1 MSKIN
6 IVSLGGVQ
14 ETGKNL
20 YIVEVDNDI
29 FILDAGMK
37 YPPSDVYGVDVVL
50 PDITYLAQNAKRIK
64 GIFLTHGHDD
74 HIGMIP
80 HILKYMKLPIYG
92 SPFTLQVVK
101 ELLQEHNLNPNN
113 YELIAVSEKVVLR
126 FGYVS
131 VRFINVSH
139 SVPQSMAIV
148 INTPDGN
155 IMYTG
160 NYNFDQNGKALY
172 RTNVEG
178 ICKVASEGVLALLPE
193 SISTINEINRG
204 SILEFVLRL
213 KKIFTN
219 AKGRIVISLFSTNL
233 QRIQQLIDIAVEHK
247 KRIAII
253 GRKTQ
258 RIVNIAIN
266 AGYLKVDPDRLV
278 NLRYIDDKNKNNQSD
293 LVVLVTG
300 ERHEPYFMLQRM
312 CRKIDR
318 LIHIEKNDT
327 VVVLTRP
334 AIGTEKMAARTLDML
349 FKETDNVVI
358 FPTNLILSASSG
370 AEECKQM
377 INLTRPKYVIPVVGE
392 YRHQYNLVN
401 LAKSIDIKDENI
413 IILEQGNMIGFNNG
427 EYIGFVKTI
436 PSGDILLDGKGLGD
450 VNDAVLRDRELLAEG
465 GVLMIVS
472 NINAKTRKVL
482 SGPKFVAKGFYYDET
497 DEQQM
502 TEIFNKIKDKMFSG
516 RFINW
521 VEFKNELKTEINK
534 YVYKKTKT
542 NPITIPVII
551 STEPESN

>member
-20 YIVEVDNDI
+20 YIVEVDSDI

-50 PDITYLAQNAKRIK
+50 PDISYLISNSKRIK
-64 GIFLTHGHDD
+64 GIFLTHAHDD
-74 HIGMIP
+74 HIGTIP
-80 HILKYMKLPIYG
+80 HILKYMRIPVYA
-92 SPFTLQVVK
+92 SPFTLAVVK

-113 YELIAVSEKVVLR
+113 YELIAVSEKVTLR
-126 FGYVS
+126 FGYMS

-139 SVPQSMAIV
+139 SVPQSFAIV

-155 IMYTG
+155 IIYTG

-178 ICKVASEGVLALLPE
+178 LCKVASEGVLALLPE

-204 SILEFVLRL
+204 SISEFVQRL

-219 AKGRIVISLFSTNL
+219 ANGRIVISLFSTNL

-247 KRIAII
+247 KKIAII

-266 AGYLKVDPDRLV
+266 SGYLKVDPDRLI

-312 CRKIDR
+312 AKHIDR
-318 LIHIEKNDT
+318 LIHLEPTDT
-327 VVVLTRP
+327 IVVLTRP

-349 FKETDNVVI
+349 FRETDNVII

-370 AEECKQM
+370 AEEAKQM
-377 INLTRPKYVIPVVGE
+377 INLTRPKFVIPVVETTAE
-392 YRHQYNLVN
+392 YIKQQIKKWQVQPTLVPADKRYDIYKQTYIAIVASGTVSAELAMLHVPTIVVYKMNAITSWLIRQVIQIRWVSLVN
-401 LAKSIDIKDENI
+401 ILLKRTVFPEMLGADATAENI
-413 IILEQGNMIGFNNG
+413 VNEFQHL
-427 EYIGFVKTI
+427 TI
-436 PSGDILLDGKGLGD
+436 PSNRKKMT
-450 VNDAVLRDRELLAEG
+450 DALKSADQLWL
-465 GVLMIVS
+465 
-472 NINAKTRKVL
+472 KQ
-482 SGPKFVAKGFYYDET
+482 DT
-497 DEQQM
+497 DAAQL
-502 TEIFNKIKDKMFSG
+502 IANS
-516 RFINW
+516 
-521 VEFKNELKTEINK
+521 
-534 YVYKKTKT
+534 
-542 NPITIPVII
+542 ITDSVK
-551 STEPESN
+551 

>member
-1 MSKIN
+1 M
-6 IVSLGGVQ
+6 
-14 ETGKNL
+14 GKNL

-50 PDITYLAQNAKRIK
+50 PDISYLITNSRRIK
-64 GIFLTHGHDD
+64 GIFLTHSHDD
-74 HIGMIP
+74 HIGTIP
-80 HILKYMKLPIYG
+80 HILKYMKIPVYA
-92 SPFTLQVVK
+92 SPFTLAVVK

-126 FGYVS
+126 FGYIS
-131 VRFINVSH
+131 VKFINVSH
-139 SVPQSMAIV
+139 SVPQSLAIV

-160 NYNFDQNGKALY
+160 NYNFDQNGKTLY
-172 RTNVEG
+172 RTNIEG

-204 SILEFVLRL
+204 SISEFVLRL
-213 KKIFTN
+213 KKLFIN

-266 AGYLKVDPDRLV
+266 SGYLKVDPDRLV

-318 LIHIEKNDT
+318 LIHIEKQDT

-349 FKETDNVVI
+349 FRETDNVVI

-370 AEECKQM
+370 AEEAKQM

-401 LAKSIDIKDENI
+401 LAKSIDVKEENI
-413 IILEQGNMIGFNNG
+413 IILEQGVMIGFNNG
-427 EYIGFVKTI
+427 EYTGITQTI

-450 VNDAVLRDRELLAEG
+450 VNNAVLRDRELLAES
-465 GVLMIVS
+465 GVLMIVA

-482 SGPKFVAKGFYYDET
+482 SGPKFVSKGFYYDET
-497 DEQQM
+497 DEANM
-502 TEIFNKIKDKMFSG
+502 VEIFNKIKEKIFSG

-542 NPITIPVII
+542 NPMIIPVII
-551 STEPESN
+551 STEPDNK

>member
-1 MSKIN
+1 M
-6 IVSLGGVQ
+6 
-14 ETGKNL
+14 GKNL

-50 PDITYLAQNAKRIK
+50 PDISYLITNSRRIK
-64 GIFLTHGHDD
+64 GIFLTHAHDD
-74 HIGMIP
+74 HIGTIP
-80 HILKYMKLPIYG
+80 HILKYMKIPVYA
-92 SPFTLQVVK
+92 SPFTLAVVK

-126 FGYVS
+126 FGYIS
-131 VRFINVSH
+131 VKFINVSH
-139 SVPQSMAIV
+139 SVPQSLAIV

-160 NYNFDQNGKALY
+160 NYNFDQNGKTLY
-172 RTNVEG
+172 RTNIEG

-204 SILEFVLRL
+204 SISEFVLRL
-213 KKIFTN
+213 KKLFTN

-266 AGYLKVDPDRLV
+266 SGYLKVDPDRLV

-318 LIHIEKNDT
+318 LIHIEKQDT
-327 VVVLTRP
+327 VVILTRP

-349 FKETDNVVI
+349 FRETDNVVI

-370 AEECKQM
+370 AEEAKQM

-401 LAKSIDIKDENI
+401 LAKSIDVKEENI
-413 IILEQGNMIGFNNG
+413 IILEQGVMIGFNNG
-427 EYIGFVKTI
+427 EYTGITQTI

-450 VNDAVLRDRELLAEG
+450 VNNAVLRDRELLAES

-472 NINAKTRKVL
+472 NINAKSRKVL
-482 SGPKFVAKGFYYDET
+482 SGPKFVSKGFYYDET
-497 DEQQM
+497 DEANM
-502 TEIFNKIKDKMFSG
+502 IEIFDKIKEKIFSG

-542 NPITIPVII
+542 NPMIIPVII
-551 STEPESN
+551 STEPDNK